1 MNKIELTN
9 CDCEIL
15 KQQNAFIMNNDL
27 FQKYYEMRPIDC
39 QYCNMF
45 GKKIPV
51 PRRCKSY
58 GANYKFNGSSDN
70 EKTEPFDESM
80 ELMSEIIAKS
90 LNCEKPNNCLVNWY
104 ADGDE
109 YIGYHQDV
117 EKTIS
122 NNKSVCI
129 YSFGAERKMKFKN
142 INNNKVDDVVLENNS
157 LFIMLPETNEKTKH
171 SIPKSKKIKNAR
183 ISFSF
188 RWMK

>member
-90 LNCEKPNNCLVNWY
+90 LNCEKPNNCLVNS
-104 ADGDE
+104 
-109 YIGYHQDV
+109 I
-117 EKTIS
+117 
-122 NNKSVCI
+122 
-129 YSFGAERKMKFKN
+129 
-142 INNNKVDDVVLENNS
+142 
-157 LFIMLPETNEKTKH
+157 LFIFYTIPYYFISKWFFN
-171 SIPKSKKIKNAR
+171 SIFYLI
-183 ISFSF
+183 
-188 RWMK
+188 